1 MLAMRESEGAAIAVD
16 LTSRI
21 ADLRAKTATLAARR
35 EELAKTLAANLRE
48 RIRALFPDVPLDP
61 GPAGAG
67 GGALADRSDV
77 AEELPAAPGA
87 PRPVRGDA
95 RAASGGPGQ
104 DARFLTQEILR
115 ELNTLGSKSR
125 DLTVDARD
133 PRHEG
138 RDREDSRTGAERRMS
153 PASGTLFIV
162 SSPSGGGKTTL
173 IRRLLAGRAERA
185 STSPS
190 RTRRARNARARRT
203 GASTTSSRGRV
214 REDGAPREFLEHNE
228 VHGNFYGT
236 ARAEVMPRLS
246 AGEDVVLDI
255 DVQGARDVRQA
266 QPESVSIFLVPHSA
280 EQLEKRLRRRGL
292 DGEDAIRKRLINAAK
307 EVAQAENFQY
317 VIVND
322 DLDRASLE
330 LESVVRASRLTPA
343 RQAKIL
349 ERLRKDFR

>member
-1 MLAMRESEGAAIAVD
+1 
-16 LTSRI
+16 
-21 ADLRAKTATLAARR
+21 
-35 EELAKTLAANLRE
+35 
-48 RIRALFPDVPLDP
+48 
-61 GPAGAG
+61 
-67 GGALADRSDV
+67 
-77 AEELPAAPGA
+77 
-87 PRPVRGDA
+87 
-95 RAASGGPGQ
+95 
-104 DARFLTQEILR
+104 
-115 ELNTLGSKSR
+115 
-125 DLTVDARD
+125 
-133 PRHEG
+133 
-138 RDREDSRTGAERRMS
+138 MS

-173 IRRLLAGRAERA
+173 IRRLLTGSCGKGLHFSVSHTTRPKREGEEDGREYHFVSAAEFEKM
-185 STSPS
+185 
-190 RTRRARNARARRT
+190 ARR
-203 GASTTSSRGRV
+203 G
-214 REDGAPREFLEHNE
+214 EFLEHNE

-266 QPESVSIFLVPHSA
+266 HPESVSIFLVPNSA
-280 EQLEKRLRRRGL
+280 EQLEKRLRARGL

-307 EVAQAENFQY
+307 EVAQAESFQY